1 MGWYIWQSNKKR
13 LKLKY
18 LNQKS
23 RVMHGSFFVVNVVI
37 RERDFCTC
45 SDIYLKRENG
55 EGFLYLFHLTISK
68 VFSHISYTI
77 NNKEVW
83 L

>member
-13 LKLKY
+13 VVLCTAL
-18 LNQKS
+18 
-23 RVMHGSFFVVNVVI
+23 FFVVNVVVC
-37 RERDFCTC
+37 ERDFYTC

-55 EGFLYLFHLTISK
+55 EGFLYLFHLTMSK
-68 VFSHISYTI
+68 VFSHISYII